1 MIDLTVAVD
10 SMKRRFKVVYICG
23 TEGALYQ
30 VVLNAESAEDAKFQW
45 ENLQAIKYVIES
57 FRFVEAIEIGE
68 ATDE

>member
-10 SMKRRFKVVYICG
+10 SMKRRFKVVYICD